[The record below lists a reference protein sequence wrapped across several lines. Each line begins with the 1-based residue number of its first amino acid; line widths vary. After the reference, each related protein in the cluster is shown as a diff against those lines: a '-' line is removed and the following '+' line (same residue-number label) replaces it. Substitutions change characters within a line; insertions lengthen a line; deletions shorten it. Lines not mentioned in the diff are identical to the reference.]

1 MIPSDDERRFYLLA
15 LLEDKKSHKLDEYRD
30 SLIEKFNLTDSDVK
44 EKPISS
50 KGIPTSKT
58 KFQNRTADDVSKLK
72 SKKHLEHSETAIFRI
87 TELGLNHLY
96 YLRAVGEK

>member
-30 SLIEKFNLTDSDVK
+30 SLIEKFNLTDSDID
-44 EKPISS
+44 EKQNSS
-50 KGIPTSKT
+50 KEYPTSKT
-58 KFQNRTADDVSKLK
+58 KFQNRTAGDVSELK

-87 TELGLNHLY
+87 TELGLTHLY
-96 YLRAVGEK
+96 YLRSIGEK

>member
-1 MIPSDDERRFYLLA
+1 LLTILDDGKL
-15 LLEDKKSHKLDEYRD
+15 HTLDEYRK
-30 SLIEKFNLTDSDVK
+30 SLKEKFNLTEPDVE
-44 EKPISS
+44 EKQISS

-72 SKKHLEHSETAIFRI
+72 SKKHLEHSDTAIFRI

-96 YLRAVGEK
+96 YLRAVGEC